1 MVNRIPKGC
10 DQQGRHPE
18 AAHAASEVDDWQP
31 EPFSWLIDIVIAV
44 SIAAAM
50 LFVVLAAYS

>member
-10 DQQGRHPE
+10 DQQGRFPE
-18 AAHAASEVDDWQP
+18 AAHAAHEVDDWQP